1 MQENIRAYYDL
12 CRKFFLATDNFVEGF
27 FELDSQ
33 PRKISQSFGA
43 GALEQFWFIVL
54 KNIVRGTFGCFKKF
68 LFSKSFGKARQ
79 YYLVPSLQGK
89 NCLGQPKAM
98 R

>member
-1 MQENIRAYYDL
+1 MEENIRAYYDL
-12 CRKFFLATDNFVEGF
+12 LSKVFLAADNFVEGF

-33 PRKISQSFGA
+33 PGKISQSFGA
-43 GALEQFWFIVL
+43 GALEQFCFTVL

-89 NCLGQPKAM
+89 NCLGQTKSM